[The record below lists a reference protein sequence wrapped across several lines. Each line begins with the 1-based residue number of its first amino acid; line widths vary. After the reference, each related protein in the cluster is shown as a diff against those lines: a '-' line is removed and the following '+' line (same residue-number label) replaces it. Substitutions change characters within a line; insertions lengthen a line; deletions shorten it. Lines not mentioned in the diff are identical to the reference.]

1 MPNTKSAKKRLRQ
14 SQERRAR
21 NRSGKTELRTGLR
34 KVRESV
40 AAGAVDRAQEQFRV
54 AARELDQAGAKNLI
68 HPNKAARLKS
78 RLSKLI
84 KHAKGAHSTPAE
96 PAQPSES

>member
-14 SQERRAR
+14 NEERRAR
-21 NRSGKTELRTGLR
+21 NRSARTGLRSQLR
-34 KVRESV
+34 KVRETI
-40 AAGAVDRAQEQFRV
+40 AAGSVEKAQNELRV
-54 AARELDQAGAKNLI
+54 ASRRLDQAGSKKLI

-84 KHAKGAHSTPAE
+84 KNAKGVKQAAPA
-96 PAQPSES
+96 S

>member
-1 MPNTKSAKKRLRQ
+1 MPNTKSAHKRLRQ
-14 SQERRAR
+14 SEERRSR
-21 NRSGKTELRTGLR
+21 NRSAKTSLRSQVR

-40 AAGAVDRAQEQFRV
+40 AAGSIDTAQDALRL
-54 AARELDQAGAKNLI
+54 AARRLDQAGAKRLI

-84 KHAKGAHSTPAE
+84 KNSKSAKPDAAAS
-96 PAQPSES
+96 

>member
-14 SQERRAR
+14 NLERRAR
-21 NRSGKTELRTGLR
+21 NRSARTALRTQVR

-40 AAGAVDRAQEQFRV
+40 AAGAVDKAQDELRA
-54 AARELDQAGAKNLI
+54 AARRLDQAGAQRLI

-84 KHAKGAHSTPAE
+84 KAAKTA
-96 PAQPSES
+96 

>member
-14 SQERRAR
+14 NEERRSR
-21 NRSGKTELRTGLR
+21 NRAARTGLRSQLR
-34 KVRESV
+34 KVRETV
-40 AAGAVDRAQEQFRV
+40 AAGAVDKAQEELRV
-54 AARELDQAGAKNLI
+54 ASRRLDKAGAKNLI

-84 KHAKGAHSTPAE
+84 KNAKAAKRD
-96 PAQPSES
+96 A

>member
-14 SQERRAR
+14 NNERRAR
-21 NRSGKTELRTGLR
+21 NRSARTSLRTQVR

-40 AAGAVDRAQEQFRV
+40 AAGAVDKAQEELRT
-54 AARELDQAGAKNLI
+54 ASRRLDQAGAHRLI

-78 RLSKLI
+78 RLSKAI
-84 KHAKGAHSTPAE
+84 KAAKTARTS
-96 PAQPSES
+96 

>member
-14 SQERRAR
+14 NEERRAR
-21 NRSGKTELRTGLR
+21 NRSARTGLRSQLR
-34 KVRESV
+34 KVRETV
-40 AAGAVDRAQEQFRV
+40 ATGAVDKAQDELRV
-54 AARELDQAGAKNLI
+54 ASRHLDQAGAKKLI

-84 KHAKGAHSTPAE
+84 KKAKGAKRDAPA
-96 PAQPSES
+96 S

>member
-14 SQERRAR
+14 NLERRAR
-21 NRSGKTELRTGLR
+21 NRSARTALRTQVR

-40 AAGAVDRAQEQFRV
+40 AAGAVDKAQDELRAATR
-54 AARELDQAGAKNLI
+54 RLDQAGAQRLI

-78 RLSKLI
+78 RLSRLI
-84 KHAKGAHSTPAE
+84 KAAKTP
-96 PAQPSES
+96 

>member
-14 SQERRAR
+14 NEERRSR
-21 NRSGKTELRTGLR
+21 NRSVRTGLRSQLR
-34 KVRESV
+34 KVRETVATGSV
-40 AAGAVDRAQEQFRV
+40 DKAQDEFRV
-54 AARELDQAGAKNLI
+54 ASRHLDQAGANKLI

-84 KHAKGAHSTPAE
+84 KTAKGANRDDTP
-96 PAQPSES
+96 S

>member
-14 SQERRAR
+14 NEERRAR
-21 NRSGKTELRTGLR
+21 NRSARTGLRSQLR
-34 KVRESV
+34 KVREKV
-40 AAGAVDRAQEQFRV
+40 AAGSLDAAQDDSRV
-54 AARELDQAGAKNLI
+54 AERHLDQAGAKKLI

-84 KHAKGAHSTPAE
+84 KKAKIAKQDAPA
-96 PAQPSES
+96 S